1 MNTQKIKKLK
11 KDVYMANMELYEK
24 SLVISTFGNVSGIDR
39 KSGIVAIK
47 PSGVPYNKLSPEKMV
62 LVDLNYQV
70 LEGDLKPSSD
80 TKTHVMLYKKFS
92 EIGGVAH
99 THSIFATAW
108 SQAQKPLPCLG
119 TTHADYF
126 YGNIPCT
133 AIIRDEQI
141 KKDYEEETAVQIIE
155 TFEKCDYT
163 TMQGVLVAAHGP
175 FTWGKTPSL
184 AVFHSYIM
192 ECIAEMNMISISVNP
207 EIKSIKQIL
216 LDKHFLRKHGK
227 NAYYGQRE

>member
-1 MNTQKIKKLK
+1 MNTQKIKKLQ
-11 KDVYMANMELYEK
+11 KDVYMANMELHEK
-24 SLVISTFGNVSGIDR
+24 CLAISTFGNVSGIDR

-47 PSGVPYNKLSPEKMV
+47 PSGVSYDKLSPENMV
-62 LVDLNYQV
+62 LVDLSYQV

-92 EIGGVAH
+92 EIGGIAH

-108 SQAQKPLPCLG
+108 AQAQKPLPCLG

-126 YGNIPCT
+126 YGKIPCT

-155 TFEKCDYT
+155 TFEKRDYT
-163 TMQGVLVAAHGP
+163 TMPGVLVAAHGP
-175 FTWGKTPSL
+175 FAWGETPSL

-192 ECIAEMNMISISVNP
+192 EYIAEMNMISISVNP

-227 NAYYGQRE
+227 NAYYGQRK